1 MNKNKIIGILISIG
15 FIAVLLTQI
24 KISDVI
30 LILSKINLDT
40 FVLGFVLYLSSYFFR
55 TLRFKILLHNK
66 INFKKMF
73 SIVCIHN
80 LVNNILPAR
89 TGELSYVY
97 LTKKNGILT
106 SEGIA
111 TLMIARVFDVIAISL
126 LFFISTVFV
135 GYLPNIILNALY
147 MIAGVLAIL
156 ILFFTS
162 LVYKGE
168 KVVKIID
175 KVLEKIKL
183 KKFKIVDFMLK
194 KAYETTKSFERI
206 KSKKI
211 VLSSFLLSVL
221 IWCSL
226 YLMNYI
232 LLGGMG
238 LDLIIWTVILGS
250 TFSVIASLLP
260 IQGVG
265 QFGTYEGAWALAFI
279 ALGLPKETAIA
290 SGFGIHIIFVI
301 FFSIMGLLGI
311 IIMKLERK

>member
-1 MNKNKIIGILISIG
+1 MNRSKIAGILISIG
-15 FIAVLLTQI
+15 FITILLTQI
-24 KISDVI
+24 KTNDVI
-30 LILSKINLDT
+30 SILSKINLKDLA
-40 FVLGFVLYLSSYFFR
+40 LGFILYLATYFFR

-111 TLMIARVFDVIAISL
+111 TLMIARVFDVIAICS
-126 LFFISTVFV
+126 LFFISTLFV
-135 GYLPNIILNALY
+135 GHLPNIILNAFY
-147 MIAGVLAIL
+147 MIAGVLAVL

-162 LVYKGE
+162 LVYKGD
-168 KVVKIID
+168 KVVKVID
-175 KVLEKIKL
+175 NMLQKIKL
-183 KKFKIVDFMLK
+183 KKFKIVGFMLK
-194 KAYETTKSFERI
+194 KAHETAKNFERI

-226 YLMNYI
+226 YLMVYV
-232 LLGGMG
+232 LLKGMG
-238 LDLIIWTVILGS
+238 LNLTVWMVILGS

-260 IQGVG
+260 IQGIG

-279 ALGLPKETAIA
+279 ALGLPKEIAIA
-290 SGFGIHIIFVI
+290 SGFGTHIIGVI
-301 FFSIMGLLGI
+301 YFLILGFYGFLSI
-311 IIMKLERK
+311 R